1 MTDAVLTEALFASRA
16 AAGAALGRQLYMR
29 ATPPVLVLGITASG
43 VEIASHAARAIAA
56 TFDVIVAAYVRL
68 DRLGVVGAVAEDAD
82 AALDPQFQPRFGVME
97 ALSEAIDRARRAIKT
112 ERLLYRGHRPIRSL
126 EDAHVVLVDGPL
138 TTPWKLL
145 AAAQAMQG
153 SRPVRIIATCPVI
166 TEASR
171 DLIRARRLDLVCP
184 HVVADPAGHPKPFA
198 EFDDPSAERL
208 RSIVVA
214 RDKA

>member
-1 MTDAVLTEALFASRA
+1 MTADVATEALFASRA
-16 AAGAALGRQLYMR
+16 AAGASLGRQLYLR
-29 ATPPVLVLGITASG
+29 ITPPAVVLGITPSG
-43 VEIASHAARAIAA
+43 VEIASHAARAIGAA
-56 TFDVIVAAYVRL
+56 FDVIVAAHVRL

-138 TTPWKLL
+138 TTPWKVL
-145 AAAQAMQG
+145 AAAAAVHAA
-153 SRPVRIIATCPVI
+153 RPARVVVALPVA
-166 TEASR
+166 TEAAR
-171 DLIRARRLDLVCP
+171 DRIAARRLDLVCP

-198 EFDDPSAERL
+198 ELDDPSAERL

-214 RDKA
+214 RDAA